1 MGEFTADESHPRY
14 NSLLSR
20 HKLEIAASKGILAD
34 SAMIAHGRGEAFD
47 YLLGEKSSSN
57 AIMATKN
64 ALAHLNAAKRPII
77 TINGNTAAL
86 AGKEL
91 MQIAEALNCPVEINI
106 FYRTEKRI
114 MAIIE
119 HLEAI
124 KTEHGISTKILGQK
138 PDAKIPGLEGPRA
151 NCCQDGIFSSDVILV
166 PLEDGD
172 RCEALVKMGKSVI
185 VVDLN
190 PMSRSAKMASITI
203 VDEISRV
210 AKNMINLIESD
221 YDDEIDI
228 NFVNKKNLQ
237 DSINIITANYTS

>member
-20 HKLEIAASKGILAD
+20 HKLEIAASKGMLAD

-114 MAIIE
+114 MAIIKGKQ
-119 HLEAI
+119 LTDSLSVTNVTGSNVSA
-124 KTEHGISTKILGQK
+124 S
-138 PDAKIPGLEGPRA
+138 GLIIG
-151 NCCQDGIFSSDVILV
+151 SSGSFGNV
-166 PLEDGD
+166 
-172 RCEALVKMGKSVI
+172 
-185 VVDLN
+185 
-190 PMSRSAKMASITI
+190 
-203 VDEISRV
+203 
-210 AKNMINLIESD
+210 
-221 YDDEIDI
+221 
-228 NFVNKKNLQ
+228 
-237 DSINIITANYTS
+237 